1 MIVDEFYI
9 KQNLYS
15 NKYEVRNLSMIKGS
29 FVVEDNQS
37 LSIGSRTRIGF
48 LSEKDKRELF
58 EYEKIKHKG

>member
-15 NKYEVRNLSMIKGS
+15 NKYEIRNCSMIKGS
-29 FVVEDNQS
+29 FIVKDNQS
-37 LSIGSRTRIGF
+37 LQIGF
-48 LSEKDKRELF
+48 RIRNNILTERDKRELF